1 MSEAGPWMQ
10 PEPPGASEYVA
21 LVIIEMTLDYTWK
34 FANNVLPFR

>member
-21 LVIIEMTLDYTWK
+21 LVIIEMTLESSWK
-34 FANNVLPFR
+34 FANKVLPFR